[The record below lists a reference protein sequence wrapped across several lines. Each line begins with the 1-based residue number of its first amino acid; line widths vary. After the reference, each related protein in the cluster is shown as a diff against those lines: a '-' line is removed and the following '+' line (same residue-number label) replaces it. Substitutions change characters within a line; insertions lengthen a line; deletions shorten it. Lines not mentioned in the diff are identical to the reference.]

1 MRAIQRNR
9 AGLKDPNR
17 PIGTFLFFG
26 PTGVG
31 KTQLAK
37 CLAEYLFDSEE
48 NMVRIDMSEY
58 MEKFTVSRLV
68 GAPPGYVGYEEG
80 GQLSERVRRKP
91 YCVVLLDEVEKA
103 HPDIFNILLQVLDEG
118 RLTDSNG
125 RVVSF
130 RNTIVIMTS
139 NVGSRELDEYGSG
152 VGFATSG
159 KSVSKNRQGVL
170 EKAIRKSF
178 PPEFINRVDERI
190 FFNALTR
197 DDIEKIIDIELKDLR
212 ARAEEAGYRL
222 VVTPSAKRFIAD
234 VGFDP
239 AFGARPLKRAV
250 MKYVEDPVSEF
261 IISDRI
267 LHGKSR
273 KNMAGARTLRVG
285 LTQDKENTLVSLKK
299 EVEEL
304 ALR

>member
-1 MRAIQRNR
+1 M
-9 AGLKDPNR
+9 
-17 PIGTFLFFG
+17 
-26 PTGVG
+26 
-31 KTQLAK
+31 
-37 CLAEYLFDSEE
+37 
-48 NMVRIDMSEY
+48 
-58 MEKFTVSRLV
+58 
-68 GAPPGYVGYEEG
+68 
-80 GQLSERVRRKP
+80 
-91 YCVVLLDEVEKA
+91 
-103 HPDIFNILLQVLDEG
+103 
-118 RLTDSNG
+118 
-125 RVVSF
+125 
-130 RNTIVIMTS
+130 
-139 NVGSRELDEYGSG
+139 
-152 VGFATSG
+152 
-159 KSVSKNRQGVL
+159 
-170 EKAIRKSF
+170 
-178 PPEFINRVDERI
+178 DERI
-190 FFNALTR
+190 FFNALTK

-273 KNMAGARTLRVG
+273 KNMPGSRTLRVG